1 MRKGVI
7 MEENGYTKAP
17 QEGYYV
23 PEEPNPGM
31 AVAGM
36 ICGILT
42 ERQMSFVEFKT
53 NVTSNSEQNIG
64 DKTDDAIAQLWHTY
78 NEIISPRCSSKG
90 ISLATSVEIDFFV
103 IFDSNLDVTNTTAS
117 RLDKQMEFL
126 EKNKFPLFFDNEK
139 SFI

>member
-36 ICGILT
+36 TCGILSIVLCCCSQYIT
-42 ERQMSFVEFKT
+42 LILAVVGLGLSGYVLAKQKAGTGM
-53 NVTSNSEQNIG
+53 
-64 DKTDDAIAQLWHTY
+64 AIAGLVCSIFGLLISVCL
-78 NEIISPRCSSKG
+78 IIV
-90 ISLATSVEIDFFV
+90 SLFFV
-103 IFDSNLDVTNTTAS
+103 ANQNTILKEIQQLSALS
-117 RLDKQMEFL
+117 GSLK
-126 EKNKFPLFFDNEK
+126 
-139 SFI
+139 I

>member
-1 MRKGVI
+1 
-7 MEENGYTKAP
+7 
-17 QEGYYV
+17 
-23 PEEPNPGM
+23 
-31 AVAGM
+31 
-36 ICGILT
+36 
-42 ERQMSFVEFKT
+42 MSFVEFKT

>member
-36 ICGILT
+36 IWGILCCCSQYIT
-42 ERQMSFVEFKT
+42 LILAVVGLGLSGYVLAKQKAGTGM
-53 NVTSNSEQNIG
+53 
-64 DKTDDAIAQLWHTY
+64 AIAGLVCSIFGLLISVCL
-78 NEIISPRCSSKG
+78 IIV
-90 ISLATSVEIDFFV
+90 SLFFV
-103 IFDSNLDVTNTTAS
+103 ANQNTILKEIQQLSALS
-117 RLDKQMEFL
+117 GSLK
-126 EKNKFPLFFDNEK
+126 
-139 SFI
+139 I